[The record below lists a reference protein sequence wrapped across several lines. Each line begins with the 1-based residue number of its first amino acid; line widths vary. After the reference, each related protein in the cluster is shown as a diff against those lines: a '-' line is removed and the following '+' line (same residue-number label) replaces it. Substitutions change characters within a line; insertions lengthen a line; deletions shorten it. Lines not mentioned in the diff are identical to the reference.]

1 MAIKEYY
8 LGIKSW
14 SELNPIERRQ
24 ALFDFLSYVS
34 QNIRKTRREI
44 IESFA
49 RSRNTTKYKA
59 ERLSKILWFSD
70 ILKTKA
76 VGFPAKWYYVITPK
90 GRTVLERGYFTPA
103 DFSEAPEWIRKSLER
118 KQVIKIPIH
127 FEFVGIDSETGY
139 PIYYDSE
146 NEEYVRWNVEERK
159 VIDTTSALEIDE
171 TWSIDTENGHTP
183 FYAEITAKNVVAKMH
198 PDEIAKREDEI
209 QLTLKEFVY
218 ENFDENKKSG
228 FLSDKIPNPDV
239 IKVGVEYKL
248 SRERPS
254 DEVFI
259 VIEKVAP
266 DPYAGY
272 KFEGRKRLKR

>member
-1 MAIKEYY
+1 VTIKEYY

-76 VGFPAKWYYVITPK
+76 VGFPA
-90 GRTVLERGYFTPA
+90 FTPA

-159 VIDTTSALEIDE
+159 VIDTASALEIDE